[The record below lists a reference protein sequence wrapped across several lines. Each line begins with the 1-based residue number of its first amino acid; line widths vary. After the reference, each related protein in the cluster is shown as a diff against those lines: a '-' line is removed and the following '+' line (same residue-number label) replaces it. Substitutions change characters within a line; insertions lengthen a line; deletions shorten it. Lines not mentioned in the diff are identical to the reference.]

1 MNTQLQQAR
10 SALAKGDQ
18 TTAQALAG
26 AVLKEDPQNGEAWFL
41 LGEATEGDRKLL
53 FMKKAQKLDPLNQE
67 YTARIAELTAP
78 PPPPPPPAPEPEPAD
93 SWDDF
98 DMAALADTED
108 DGEPIDTSAI
118 MVDDAPPAKKPA
130 PAPEPEPTPAP
141 TPVAEPKPAAVAATT
156 TAATTKTSP
165 TPSQKKEKPAPAD
178 KKGMDW
184 DFIGM
189 VGFGA
194 LAVLLLVIAFWLL
207 FFAG

>member
-1 MNTQLQQAR
+1 
-10 SALAKGDQ
+10 
-18 TTAQALAG
+18 LAG

-78 PPPPPPPAPEPEPAD
+78 PPPPPPAPEPEPELVD

-98 DMAALADTED
+98 DMAALADAED

-118 MVDDAPPAKKPA
+118 MVDDAPPAKKKVEPA
-130 PAPEPEPTPAP
+130 PTPEPEPTPAP
-141 TPVAEPKPAAVAATT
+141 QPAPEPKPVAAATT
-156 TAATTKTSP
+156 TTAAKTSTTP
-165 TPSQKKEKPAPAD
+165 PPSQKKEKPAPAE

-207 FFAG
+207 FFAS